1 MKNKNMEQKKSKMA
15 ARQRERYGVRF
26 VEHLARP
33 KTATMQLLKPGYY
46 RFDILILLTY
56 QMNHFFGVQQ
66 LFPIFLNHTPKT
78 FCVGE
83 WQLV

>member
-1 MKNKNMEQKKSKMA
+1 
-15 ARQRERYGVRF
+15 
-26 VEHLARP
+26 
-33 KTATMQLLKPGYY
+33 MQLFKPGYY

-78 FCVGE
+78 VCQVAVCNSCKACSAGE
-83 WQLV
+83 SAGNENAIDR